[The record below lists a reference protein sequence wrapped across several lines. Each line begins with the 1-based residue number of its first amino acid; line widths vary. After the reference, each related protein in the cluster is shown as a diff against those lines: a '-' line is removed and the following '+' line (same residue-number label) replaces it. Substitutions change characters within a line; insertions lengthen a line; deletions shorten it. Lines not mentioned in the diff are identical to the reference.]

1 MINNI
6 DEINR
11 DWRVFVDDSE
21 DVAGLFT
28 AGLRHFSF
36 VAAKLITKEKEKK
49 YIYYIYRERWYVYK
63 EGRKKEGG
71 KRDDK

>member
-1 MINNI
+1 MINNM

-49 YIYYIYRERWYVYK
+49 YIYYI
-63 EGRKKEGG
+63 
-71 KRDDK
+71 